1 MNKKQKIGILGGTFD
16 PIHLGHLI
24 LAEQLAE
31 KLKLDKVLFIPSA
44 SPPHKELNLVSSAKD
59 RLEMTR
65 LAVEDNHLFSVS
77 DIELK
82 REGKSY
88 TVITIQ
94 KLKELYPDSELYL
107 LGGSDILDE
116 IKIWREP
123 QKIYELIRVVIGVR
137 PGFNRIYKE
146 NEFFKKSIIVQ
157 INGLEVSSTRIRE
170 KVKKGE
176 SIKYLVPPKVE
187 EYIKATRLFTS
198 SNGI

>member
-1 MNKKQKIGILGGTFD
+1 MGILGGTFD

-24 LAEQLAE
+24 LAKQLAE

-44 SPPHKELNLVSSAKD
+44 SPPHKDLSEVSDAKI
-59 RLEMTR
+59 RFEMTK

-82 REGKSY
+82 REGRSY

-94 KLKELYPDSELYL
+94 ELKKLYPDSEPYL

-116 IKIWREP
+116 INTWKEPEKIF
-123 QKIYELIRVVIGVR
+123 ELIKVVIGVR
-137 PGFNRIYKE
+137 PGFNKIDKD
-146 NEFFKKSIIVQ
+146 NEFLKKSIVYP
-157 INGLEVSSTRIRE
+157 INGLEISSSQIRE

-176 SIKYLVPPKVE
+176 SIRYLVPLKVE
-187 EYIKATRLFTS
+187 EFIRAKGLYK
-198 SNGI
+198 N

>member
-1 MNKKQKIGILGGTFD
+1 MNKKQKMGILGGTFD

-24 LAEQLAE
+24 LAKQLAE

-44 SPPHKELNLVSSAKD
+44 SPPHKDLSEVSDAKI
-59 RLEMTR
+59 RFEMTK

-82 REGKSY
+82 REGRSY

-94 KLKELYPDSELYL
+94 ELKKLYPDSEPYL

-116 IKIWREP
+116 INTWKEPEKIF
-123 QKIYELIRVVIGVR
+123 ELIKVVIGVR
-137 PGFNRIYKE
+137 PGFNKIDKD
-146 NEFFKKSIIVQ
+146 NEFLKKSIVYP
-157 INGLEVSSTRIRE
+157 INGLEISSSQIRE

-176 SIKYLVPPKVE
+176 SIRYLVPLKVE
-187 EYIKATRLFTS
+187 EFIRAKGLYK
-198 SNGI
+198 N